1 MKNLKKSDL
10 ARIAVSTILA
20 ALGVVGVVYF
30 SYIGLFG
37 GYPHFYMWII
47 SFVAAAVVAITTIWP
62 NSYTLFKTALSV
74 EKLVLITT
82 TFDIFFISLLLF
94 GIGLLQILAILII
107 SMVWHCFF
115 IKNLRV
121 SKGYIDDVDTSVA
134 SLFVCVVFLC
144 YGAILCYDAETV
156 YQKEV
161 NNFYEQPFHK
171 INKVECNKN
180 ASGTQYVYT
189 YGGEKLVVKNG
200 IYTFYIEG
208 GKKLTF
214 SDGHLDV
221 SAGDSIKYRFV
232 NHDIVSVGLKK
243 DFLYE
248 IKSTR

>member
-1 MKNLKKSDL
+1 MFYCTK
-10 ARIAVSTILA
+10 V
-20 ALGVVGVVYF
+20 
-30 SYIGLFG
+30 GLFDG
-37 GYPHFYMWII
+37 VYPHFYMLVI
-47 SFVAAAVVAITTIWP
+47 SFVAAAFVALTTILP
-62 NSYTLFKTALSV
+62 NSCTLFKATLPV

-94 GIGLLQILAILII
+94 GIGFWQVLAILFI
-107 SMVWHCFF
+107 SVVWHWFF
-115 IKNLRV
+115 INILMVPVVPVTGFSNTINDKDQIAA
-121 SKGYIDDVDTSVA
+121 G
-134 SLFVCVVFLC
+134 LFVCVVFLC
-144 YGAILCYDAETV
+144 YVAIIFYDAETV

-214 SDGHLDV
+214 SDGLLYV